1 MSTHDEVLISI
12 RQIVRAIDLHSKQ
25 LNKNFGLT
33 SPQLLLMR
41 TIQSSPKMTLRQL
54 SINSN
59 MSQAT
64 ATSILDRL
72 EKRGFIKR
80 ERDTKDKR
88 KVHAVITTEGE
99 NVLEQAPQLLQDNF
113 IEQFQA
119 LDQWEQ
125 TQILSSLQRVSR
137 MMNTSDISPE
147 DLVLTID
154 QETIPFP

>member
-1 MSTHDEVLISI
+1 
-12 RQIVRAIDLHSKQ
+12 
-25 LNKNFGLT
+25 
-33 SPQLLLMR
+33 MR

-54 SINSN
+54 SNNSN

-88 KVHAVITTEGE
+88 KVHAVITTAGE
-99 NVLEQAPQLLQDNF
+99 QVLEQAPQLLQDNF

-137 MMNTSDISPE
+137 MMNTPDISPE
-147 DLVLTID
+147 DLILAID
-154 QETIPFP
+154 PESIHFS

>member
-1 MSTHDEVLISI
+1 MNTHDEVLVSI

-41 TIQSSPKMTLRQL
+41 TIQASPKFTLSQL
-54 SINSN
+54 SHISN

-72 EKRGFIKR
+72 EKRGFIQR

-88 KVHAVITTEGE
+88 KVHAVITQQGE
-99 NVLEQAPQLLQDNF
+99 RILQQAPQLLQDDF

-137 MMNTSDISPE
+137 MMNSAEIPPE
-147 DLVLTID
+147 DLLIALGSENIHFT
-154 QETIPFP
+154 

>member
-54 SINSN
+54 SNNSN

-88 KVHAVITTEGE
+88 KVHAVITTAGE
-99 NVLEQAPQLLQDNF
+99 QVLEQAPQLLQDNF

-137 MMNTSDISPE
+137 MMNTPDISPE
-147 DLVLTID
+147 DLILAIVPEGIH
-154 QETIPFP
+154 FS

>member
-54 SINSN
+54 SNNSN

-88 KVHAVITTEGE
+88 KVHAVITAEGE
-99 NVLEQAPQLLQDNF
+99 QVLEQAPQLLQDNF

-137 MMNTSDISPE
+137 MMNTPDISPE
-147 DLVLTID
+147 DLILAID
-154 QETIPFP
+154 PEGIHFS

>member
-41 TIQSSPKMTLRQL
+41 TIQTSPKMTLRQL
-54 SINSN
+54 SNNSN

-88 KVHAVITTEGE
+88 KVHAVITAEGE
-99 NVLEQAPQLLQDNF
+99 QVLEQAPQLLQDNF

-137 MMNTSDISPE
+137 MMNTPDISPE
-147 DLVLTID
+147 DLILAID
-154 QETIPFP
+154 PEGIHFS